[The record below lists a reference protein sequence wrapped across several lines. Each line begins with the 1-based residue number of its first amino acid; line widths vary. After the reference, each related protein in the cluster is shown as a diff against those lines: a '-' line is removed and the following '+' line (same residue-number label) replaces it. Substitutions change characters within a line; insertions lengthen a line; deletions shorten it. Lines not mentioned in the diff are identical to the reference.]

1 MAPSREWAIQGSNG
15 EIVGRTWTGDGA
27 PRYVVVLV
35 HGYGEHV
42 GRYEYVADVLV
53 GHGARGVRGRSS
65 GAWEVGG

>member
-1 MAPSREWAIQGSNG
+1 M
-15 EIVGRTWTGDGA
+15 GRTWTGDGA